1 VENRDPIVSGTREQP
16 IGDWGKSE
24 GRDIADRSRQRDEEA
39 KQGAKNYAS
48 ESQEYVQGA
57 LQRTQEYVED
67 TVQKARDKMT
77 EYREAG
83 LERVK
88 HDMAE
93 YTRQEPMIALMIAA
107 GAGLLLG
114 LLASA
119 GRR

>member
-1 VENRDPIVSGTREQP
+1 VENRDPIRSGTSQQP
-16 IGDWGKSE
+16 MGDWGKSE
-24 GRDIADRSRQRDEEA
+24 GRDIAEGSRQRYEEG
-39 KQGAKNYAS
+39 KQGARNDAS

-57 LQRTQEYVED
+57 VQRTQEYVED